1 MSADP
6 RPAADRGLG
15 QFMSPNACAV
25 AEILI
30 AKGFDARWRF
40 NRDGSPRF
48 GRLGRHPPRQGR
60 ARRRRD
66 ERPILLVPLKPSRP
80 PAAKPPAAPFLLK
93 R

>member
-40 NRDGSPRF
+40 NRDGSPRLTAT
-48 GRLGRHPPRQGR
+48 GRRASGGPAGTRHVKADDDMLSKSPRQHSS
-60 ARRRRD
+60 
-66 ERPILLVPLKPSRP
+66 K
-80 PAAKPPAAPFLLK
+80 
-93 R
+93 